1 MATRKVR
8 IQEKTGASSTD
19 LLHPE
24 TEAGVVTYSNTS
36 SGLTATNVQDAI
48 DEVLTSAGAVDDVQN
63 GSGTS
68 LVSNKIATVIPSAI
82 GAEAAFT
89 DGSATIASETNN
101 VVTIKAGVTQSGGA
115 ISNSSASDIVLGT
128 AAKKDATTSVTQNS
142 TDLVTSGAV
151 WTAID
156 NMPEPMVFKGSLG
169 TGGTIT
175 SLPAASSANE
185 GFTYKVITAGTYA
198 SQSADIGDTFIST
211 GSEWVLIPS
220 GDEPSGTVTSVGA
233 DTASGSHLSFSGNP
247 VTSSGTLTLSV
258 DSGYSIPSDTNQSS
272 WTAKYDKPS
281 GGIPDTDLSSGVQTS
296 LGKADSAL
304 QENQTITIS
313 GDASGSGKT
322 SIAVTLANSGVT
334 AGTYSAVTVDAKG
347 RATSGYQ
354 SLEYGSKSGTNTPSN
369 NLVTGGLF
377 FEEI

>member
-1 MATRKVR
+1 MAIKTQ
-8 IQEKTGASSTD
+8 INEKTENGTQVI
-19 LLHPE
+19 HPE
-24 TEAGVVTYSNTS
+24 TDASIVKYSNTT
-36 SGLTATNVQDAI
+36 SGLTATDVQAAI
-48 DEVLTSAGAVDDVQN
+48 DEVLVEGGKVQDVQN

-68 LVSNKIATVIPSAI
+68 LVTDKIATVTPSAI

-89 DGSATIASETNN
+89 DGSATIASESNN
-101 VVTIKAGVTQSGGA
+101 VVTIKAGVSQSGGA
-115 ISNSSASDIVLGT
+115 ISNSSSSDIVLGT

-156 NMPEPMVFKGSLG
+156 NMPEPMIFKGSLG

-175 SLPAASSANE
+175 ELPTAASANE
-185 GFTYKVITAGTYA
+185 GFVYKVITAGTYA
-198 SQSADIGDTFIST
+198 SQTAKVGDTFIST
-211 GSEWVLIPS
+211 GSDWVLIPS

-233 DTASGSHLSFSGNP
+233 DTASGSHLTFSGSP

-258 DSGYSIPSDTNQSS
+258 DSGYSIPSDTNQTAWS
-272 WTAKYDKPS
+272 AKYDKPS

-313 GDASGSGKT
+313 GDATGSGKT
-322 SIAVTLANSGVT
+322 SIALTLANSGVT
-334 AGTYSAVTVDAKG
+334 AGTYSAVAVNAKG
-347 RATSGYQ
+347 LVTSGGQ
-354 SLEYGSKSGTNTPSN
+354 VVEVGAENQTTPSSD
-369 NLVTGGLF
+369 LVVGGLF
-377 FEEI
+377 FKRV